1 MEPCLNLARAS
12 PDARCAIMVCV
23 CINAPCAM
31 LELDSMFVLFVIMNV
46 TTTFFVH
53 TFYAEL
59 TIWLSGGDQGW
70 VILFGSYPS
79 VCFAPTRRGCV
90 CLVC

>member
-1 MEPCLNLARAS
+1 MSESRPGLSR
-12 PDARCAIMVCV
+12 RQVCDHGGV

-70 VILFGSYPS
+70 VILFGSS
-79 VCFAPTRRGCV
+79 R
-90 CLVC
+90 CLF